1 MNYTKKIATT
11 FAYMIGASKET
22 LINACPEI
30 TELIESL
37 EQNKDATIIRYLSKL
52 RTSLLKN
59 YTKTDQT
66 LHNTLDNINKM
77 KWFDK
82 DEIDY
87 LLKNDVNVIL
97 ANTRAK
103 IYTGHFNEL
112 INKYIGKCKYLYPD
126 WVNWEYIKG
135 LFNPP
140 NHTSQKVHI
149 DEFEKYMAN
158 KLYYP
163 YQCYFYWKNPSDIGL
178 MLSNDHKFLK
188 EVYLMNEDTF
198 LYDDKI
204 KDAPIDTKQEIYDF
218 IYNSQSTI
226 MAVDCENSNCYA
238 ICAVLNNLNQDE
250 LDKISKII
258 LYDDPNTTSAW
269 NLLHK
274 YVKIPV
280 ETVNVE
286 RVKREKS
293 LVDIRMTAGVVQAYC
308 TKQADSFVICSS
320 DSDFWGLISSIP
332 DARFMVLYE
341 KENVSNAIIEAW
353 KMHGINHY
361 DMAVFGSE
369 ITSQFKTDVLLTLLR
384 SHLPNLNTLNVNDLT
399 EEIYTEAM
407 LPATQEEKKEF
418 MTKYLFSL
426 KVFVN
431 EEGNFYIDV
440 AQEDDYSVGQT
451 TSKNKTQ
458 RR

>member
-11 FAYMIGASKET
+11 FAYMIGASKEP
-22 LINACPEI
+22 LITTYPEL

-37 EQNKDATIIRYLSKL
+37 ESNTDATIIRYLSKL
-52 RTSLLKN
+52 RTSLIKN
-59 YTKTDQT
+59 FAKTDQT
-66 LHNTLDNINKM
+66 LQNTLDNINKM
-77 KWFDK
+77 NWFNK

-87 LLKNDVNVIL
+87 LLKNGVNVIL
-97 ANTRAK
+97 TNTRAK
-103 IYTGHFNEL
+103 IYTGHFNDL
-112 INKYIGKCKYLYPD
+112 IYKYIGKCKYLYPD

-149 DEFEKYMAN
+149 EEFDKFMTN
-158 KLYYP
+158 KLFYP
-163 YQCYFYWKNPSDIGL
+163 YQCYFYWKNPTDIGL

-188 EVYLMNEDTF
+188 EVYSLNNDTF
-198 LYDDKI
+198 QHDDKI
-204 KDAPIDTKQEIYDF
+204 KDAPVDTKEEIYDF
-218 IYNSQSTI
+218 IYESQSTI

-250 LDKISKII
+250 LNKISKII

-274 YVKIPV
+274 YTKIPV

-286 RVKREKS
+286 RVKIDKS
-293 LVDIRMTAGVVQAYC
+293 IVDIRMTAGVVQSFC
-308 TKQADSFVICSS
+308 TGQADSFVICSS

-332 DARFMVLYE
+332 EARFMVLYE
-341 KENVSNAIIEAW
+341 KANVSNAVVEAW

-361 DMAVFGSE
+361 DMGVFGSE
-369 ITSQFKTDVLLTLLR
+369 VTSQFKTDVLLTLLR
-384 SHLPNLNTLNVNDLT
+384 SHLPNLNALNVNDLT
-399 EEIYTEAM
+399 EELYSEAM

-418 MTKYLFSL
+418 MNKYLFSL

-440 AQEDDYSVGQT
+440 AQEDT
-451 TSKNKTQ
+451 TFGKQGSSKAKHKG
-458 RR
+458 R

>member
-1 MNYTKKIATT
+1 MNYTKRIATT
-11 FAYMIGASKET
+11 FAYMIGASKEP
-22 LINACPEI
+22 LINTYPELA
-30 TELIESL
+30 ELIKTL
-37 EQNKDATIIRYLSKL
+37 EQNTDATIIRYLSKL

-77 KWFDK
+77 SWFNK

-87 LLKNDVNVIL
+87 LLKNGVNVIL
-97 ANTRAK
+97 TNTRAK
-103 IYTGHFNEL
+103 IYTGHFNDL
-112 INKYIGKCKYLYPD
+112 IYKYIGKCKYLYPD

-135 LFNPP
+135 LFIPP

-149 DEFEKYMAN
+149 DEFEKFMAN

-163 YQCYFYWKNPSDIGL
+163 YQCYFYWKKPTDIGL

-188 EVYLMNEDTF
+188 EVYSLNNDTF
-198 LYDDKI
+198 QHDDKI
-204 KDAPIDTKQEIYDF
+204 KDAPVDTKEEIYDF
-218 IYNSQSTI
+218 IYESQSTI

-250 LDKISKII
+250 LDKITKII

-269 NLLHK
+269 SLLHK
-274 YVKIPV
+274 YTKIPV

-286 RVKREKS
+286 RVKMDKS
-293 LVDIRMTAGVVQAYC
+293 LVDIRMTAGVVQAFC
-308 TKQADSFVICSS
+308 TGQADSFVICSS

-332 DARFMVLYE
+332 EARFMVLYE
-341 KENVSNAIIEAW
+341 KANVSNAVVEAW

-361 DMAVFGSE
+361 DMGVFGSE
-369 ITSQFKTDVLLTLLR
+369 VASQFKTDVLLTLLR
-384 SHLPNLNTLNVNDLT
+384 SHLPNLNALNVNDLT
-399 EEIYTEAM
+399 EELYSEAM

-418 MTKYLFSL
+418 MMKYLFSL

-431 EEGNFYIDV
+431 EDGNFYIDV
-440 AQEDDYSVGQT
+440 ALEDSASGKQGG
-451 TSKNKTQ
+451 SKAKHKG
-458 RR
+458 R